1 MPSALDQRTTEA
13 DQIQR
18 TGSLLLKDL
27 TPPVHQLTMSSPAG
41 APQTPPGLPPGTAP
55 TQGPYTT
62 SGMVPGPLPGT
73 ELDPGSH
80 DVSAWS
86 FWSSDD
92 DESTLP
98 AIVPAARAL
107 VLRYQRASWTAEAI
121 RNDAARRVALR
132 ALREVRDAL
141 APGITADGVKAAAS
155 MVDAVINLDSA
166 ADPPADIA
174 GDAVAEASAALAV
187 SAAAAA
193 CIFVG

>member
-1 MPSALDQRTTEA
+1 MPSALDQRTTGA
-13 DQIQR
+13 DQVQR

-27 TPPVHQLTMSSPAG
+27 TPPVHQSTMSSPADT
-41 APQTPPGLPPGTAP
+41 PQTPPGLPPGTAP

-73 ELDPGSH
+73 ELDPGLH

-86 FWSSDD
+86 FYSSADD
-92 DESTLP
+92 DNALP
-98 AIVPAARAL
+98 AIVSAARAL
-107 VLRYQRASWTAEAI
+107 VLRYRRASWLAEAI
-121 RNDAARRVALR
+121 RSDAARRVALR

-155 MVDAVINLDSA
+155 MVDAVANLD
-166 ADPPADIA
+166 PATDTPVDVA

-187 SAAAAA
+187 SAAAARP
-193 CIFVG
+193 